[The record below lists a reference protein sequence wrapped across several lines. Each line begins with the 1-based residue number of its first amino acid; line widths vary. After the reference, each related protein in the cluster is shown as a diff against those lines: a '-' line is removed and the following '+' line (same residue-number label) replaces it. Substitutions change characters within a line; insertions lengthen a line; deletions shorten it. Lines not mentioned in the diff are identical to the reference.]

1 MLCCTACRNTVDCQR
16 SCDFLFDSVIS
27 TVRPTMSFLQ
37 PDSRSSRSRSKS
49 PGRTRSRSRSDAGR
63 DRSPA
68 PSTYSYG
75 DVSHAPLV
83 PAPEAY
89 GGSGNGNYEIRSPTQ
104 ESPALSGYPPQ
115 PNGQYV
121 SPMVDQLQPNRMLAC
136 AGLELT
142 AVYNVVV
149 TTISRWA
156 TIQTS
161 LLTNDLATS
170 RLSRL
175 DRCRRIQGMMGLLR
189 PAPSVCLAWIMARDS
204 PGDIHRMQ

>member
-1 MLCCTACRNTVDCQR
+1 
-16 SCDFLFDSVIS
+16 
-27 TVRPTMSFLQ
+27 MSFLQ

-63 DRSPA
+63 DKSPA
-68 PSTYSYG
+68 PSAYSYG
-75 DVSHAPLV
+75 EVSHAPLV

-89 GGSGNGNYEIRSPTQ
+89 GGSDNGNYEIRSPTQ

-121 SPMVDQLQPNRMLAC
+121 SPMVDQLQPNRMLAS

-142 AVYNVVV
+142 AVHNVVV

-156 TIQTS
+156 TFQTS
-161 LLTNDLATS
+161 LLTNDLGTS
-170 RLSRL
+170 LLSSK
-175 DRCRRIQGMMGLLR
+175 DRCRHIQDMMGLFR
-189 PAPSVCLAWIMARDS
+189 PGRSVCLAWILVS
-204 PGDIHRMQ
+204 SNPGVIHRTQSTRRVQVNQ